1 MNNKAI
7 APETTVQ
14 ERCAICGRPRIY
26 KYDGYCRPICERC
39 ANGGGSCALFA
50 DEDDE
55 GQGWCELHQES
66 VCYADKCANRISK
79 V

>member
-26 KYDGYCRPICERC
+26 KYDGYCRPSANDAPTEVAGHTFEAERRL
-39 ANGGGSCALFA
+39 AAT
-50 DEDDE
+50 
-55 GQGWCELHQES
+55 
-66 VCYADKCANRISK
+66 NRAHA
-79 V
+79 VVV

>member
-26 KYDGYCRPICERC
+26 KYDGYCRPICDAPTEVAGHTFEAERRL
-39 ANGGGSCALFA
+39 AAT
-50 DEDDE
+50 
-55 GQGWCELHQES
+55 
-66 VCYADKCANRISK
+66 NRAHA
-79 V
+79 VVV